1 MSAGT
6 LVVGLGN
13 PILGDDGVGWRV
25 AEALA
30 ARLDAAEVEVRCLSL
45 GGLALMEHLAGY
57 RRALVID
64 AVVAGAE
71 PGSVNLLSAAELN
84 STELNSTELNS
95 TEIADRASHHTAS
108 VHDMSLSAAL
118 ELGARLGIDLPG
130 EIAVVGIEAAPDF
143 EFGETLSPAVER
155 AIPEATRIAEDW
167 LRARNPA

>member
-25 AEALA
+25 AEALE

-84 STELNSTELNS
+84 STEV
-95 TEIADRASHHTAS
+95 ADRASHHTAS

-143 EFGETLSPAVER
+143 EFSETLSPAVAR

-167 LRARNPA
+167 LRARCQS